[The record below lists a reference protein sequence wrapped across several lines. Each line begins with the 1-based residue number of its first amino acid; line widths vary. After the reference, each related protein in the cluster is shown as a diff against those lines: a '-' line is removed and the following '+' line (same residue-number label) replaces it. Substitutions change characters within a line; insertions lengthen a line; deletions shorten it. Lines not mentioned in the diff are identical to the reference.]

1 MIDKV
6 IHVDFSKNKKRTTH
20 DSIFNSL
27 KNILRKAF
35 SSSDK
40 PSGPDDNK
48 KKVIRYKKG
57 IS

>member
-6 IHVDFSKNKKRTTH
+6 IHVDFTKNKKRTKH

-27 KNILRKAF
+27 KNILRKTF

-40 PSGPDDNK
+40 PSGPDDNN
-48 KKVIRYKKG
+48 KKVIHYKKG